1 MKFTKKTAL
10 RALRTFLQAVIAA
23 LIVAFKDGVD
33 LTSKE
38 AVGSLAIGAV
48 AAGLAALMNLEAK
61 TPEQEDTEELGA
73 GNKMSFADFVNKYL
87 GKGTDYDGVYGVQC
101 VDLAKLYIDK
111 VLGVKPESI
120 GNAYCYYDDFY
131 NTYLKRHFLL
141 IPYAAGV
148 KAQKG
153 DLVVWGKKYNGKSE
167 HGHIAIATGV
177 QDKDSITTYDQ
188 NWGGAQMKKVTHS
201 LTGLKGFLRPI
212 EQENINPEP
221 DIKPHPQKKYFK
233 KCAAKYKS
241 LVDALYSIGAKY
253 SFSYRRKVAQA
264 NGIKHYIGSAKQNN
278 KLLAKLKA
286 GKLIKP

>member
-1 MKFTKKTAL
+1 MKFTKQTVM
-10 RALRTFLQAVIAA
+10 RALRTFLQAVVAYA
-23 LIVAFKDGVD
+23 LVQLKAGVD
-33 LTSKE
+33 FTNKE
-38 AVGSLAIGAV
+38 VVKGFIVGVI

-61 TPEQEDTEELGA
+61 PPEQEDTEELGA
-73 GNKMSFADFVNKYL
+73 GEKMSFSDFVKKYL
-87 GKGTDYDGVYGVQC
+87 GIGTDYDGVYGVQC

-141 IPYAAGV
+141 IPYAKGV

-177 QDKDSITTYDQ
+177 QDADSITTYDQ
-188 NWGGAQMKKVTHS
+188 NWGGAQMKKVKHS

-221 DIKPHPQKKYFK
+221 DVKPKPAKKYFK

-253 SFSYRRKVAQA
+253 SFSYRRKVAHA
-264 NGIKHYIGSAKQNN
+264 NGIKHYIGSAKQN
-278 KLLAKLKA
+278 KKMLAKLKE